1 MLYDLERST
10 LSHLNM
16 EGFSIFILSIF
27 ILFNM
32 AGAKWSTSSKL
43 ANKKFPFGM

>member
-1 MLYDLERST
+1 LESP
-10 LSHLNM
+10 HLDI

-27 ILFNM
+27 IHFNM
-32 AGAKWSTSSKL
+32 AGAKWSAFSKL